1 MSNITIF
8 AQMVSILPR
17 NLFQKEVAEH
27 KSDFACKG
35 FDSWTHLISMLFL
48 QIAKC
53 ESLRDIANGLRSSAG
68 NLNHLGVT
76 RAPSKS
82 AISYGNTN
90 RDWELFQDFY
100 FALFDHLSD
109 TLMGNRPGKLRIKN
123 KVYSIDST
131 LVSLCMEVFDWAKY
145 RQAKGAIKIHTVLDY
160 DGLLPIFAV
169 VTEGKTHDVIAARGI
184 SFPSGSVL
192 LMDRAYLDYCLLS
205 DLDSSG
211 VFFVTRTKTTTAY
224 TVLESRKIPPNVK
237 NITDDLT
244 VKFSGQQ
251 AAQKYGKP
259 LRVVR
264 FEDPDSGKTLEFIT
278 NNFVWAASTIAMLY
292 KQRWMIEI
300 FFKQL
305 KQHLKIKSFVGISE
319 NAVMI
324 QIWTAMIAILLLK
337 YLQLRSKYAWNMSN
351 LVATI
356 RINLLVK
363 IGLWN
368 WLDDPFAGK
377 AEEGPPIMQFSLF

>member
-1 MSNITIF
+1 MSNITLF

-17 NLFQKEVAEH
+17 DLFQKKVAKH
-27 KSDFACKG
+27 KSDFASKG

-68 NLNHLGVT
+68 NLNHLYVS

-82 AISYGNTN
+82 SISYGNTH
-90 RDWELFQDFY
+90 RDWKLFQDFY
-100 FALFDHLSD
+100 FALFDHFEGVF
-109 TLMGNRPGKLRIKN
+109 MGKRPAKLRIKN
-123 KVYSIDST
+123 KLYTIDST
-131 LVSLCMEVFDWAKY
+131 LVSLCLEVFDWAKY

-160 DGLLPIFAV
+160 DGLLPVFAV
-169 VTEGKTHDVIAARGI
+169 VTDGKKHDVIAARGI

-192 LMDRAYLDYCLLS
+192 LMDRAYLDYRLLF
-205 DLDSSG
+205 DLDSKG
-211 VFFVTRTKTTTAY
+211 VFFVTRTKTSTAY
-224 TVLESRKIPPNVK
+224 MVTKSREIPPNVK
-237 NITDDLT
+237 NITADLT
-244 VKFSGQQ
+244 VKLSGQQ

-264 FEDPDSGKTLEFIT
+264 FDDPETGKTLEFIT

-337 YLQLRSKYAWNMSN
+337 YLKIRSKYAWHMSN
-351 LVATI
+351 LVASI

-368 WLDDPFAGK
+368 WLNDPFAAK
-377 AEEGPPIMQFSLF
+377 VEEGPPDVQYSLF

>member
-1 MSNITIF
+1 
-8 AQMVSILPR
+8 
-17 NLFQKEVAEH
+17 
-27 KSDFACKG
+27 
-35 FDSWTHLISMLFL
+35 
-48 QIAKC
+48 
-53 ESLRDIANGLRSSAG
+53 
-68 NLNHLGVT
+68 
-76 RAPSKS
+76 
-82 AISYGNTN
+82 
-90 RDWELFQDFY
+90 
-100 FALFDHLSD
+100 
-109 TLMGNRPGKLRIKN
+109 
-123 KVYSIDST
+123 ST

-160 DGLLPIFAV
+160 DGLLPVFAV

-192 LMDRAYLDYCLLS
+192 LMDRGYLDYGLFF

-211 VFFVTRTKTTTAY
+211 VFFVTRTKTSTAY
-224 TVLESRKIPPNVK
+224 TVLESREIPPNVK

-244 VKFSGQQ
+244 VKLSGQQ
-251 AAQKYGKP
+251 AAKKYGKP

-264 FEDPDSGKTLEFIT
+264 FEDPDTGKTLEFIT

-351 LVATI
+351 LVASI

>member
-1 MSNITIF
+1 MSNITLF
-8 AQMVSILPR
+8 AQITSILPR
-17 NLFQKEVAEH
+17 DLFRKLVAKHE
-27 KSDFACKG
+27 SDFANKG
-35 FDSWTHLISMLFL
+35 FDSWTHLVSMLFL

-68 NLNHLGVT
+68 NLNHLGVG

-82 AISYGNTN
+82 AISYGNAH
-90 RDWELFQDFY
+90 RGWELFQDFY
-100 FALFDHLSD
+100 FALFDHFEG
-109 TLMGNRPGKLRIKN
+109 TFRGKRPAKLRIKN
-123 KVYSIDST
+123 KVYAIDST
-131 LVSLCMEVFDWAKY
+131 LVSLCLEVFDWARY
-145 RQAKGAIKIHTVLDY
+145 RQSKGAVKIHTVLDY
-160 DGLLPIFAV
+160 DGLLPAFAV
-169 VTEGKTHDVIAARGI
+169 VTDGKRHDVVAARGI

-192 LMDRAYLDYCLLS
+192 LMDRAYLDYRLLH

-211 VFFVTRTKTTTAY
+211 VFFVTRTKTSTVY
-224 TVLESRKIPPNVK
+224 TEVESRQIPPNVR
-237 NITDDLT
+237 NIAADLT
-244 VKFSGQQ
+244 VRLSGQH

-264 FEDPDSGKTLEFIT
+264 FEDKDTGKTLEFIT
-278 NNFVWAASTIAMLY
+278 NNFTWAASTVAMLY

-300 FFKQL
+300 FFKHL

-324 QIWTAMIAILLLK
+324 QVWTAMIAILLLK
-337 YLQLRSKYAWNMSN
+337 YLQLRSKFAWNMAN
-351 LVATI
+351 MVASI

-368 WLDDPFAGK
+368 WLDNPFAGK
-377 AEEGPPIMQFSLF
+377 PLDQPPDMQFSLF